1 MTITAKILLAHDLGP
16 AIKELEQGGIVGIP
30 TETVYGLA
38 GDARNA
44 AAVTK
49 IFAAKERPSF
59 DPLIVHVP
67 QKWNS
72 ISILAKR
79 EVIDETK
86 ITDGMHTIAEALM
99 KAFWPGP
106 LTILLPRHASI
117 PDLVTSGLELV
128 GVRMPAHPVA
138 QALLSQMNVPLA
150 APSANRF
157 GRISPTTAA
166 HVLSELGDRIP
177 YIVDGGACEVGVES
191 TVLAVHDARVSV
203 LRPGKVSTRDIQE
216 ILEPLGAAVDLA
228 TAVLDQNLLGSSP
241 GTLASH
247 YAPQQPLYILRS
259 GSKAEIARVPLALH
273 ARTIG
278 VLAVR
283 EDRSQFINDL
293 KSNGIIVAA
302 QQFLTKTGDA
312 KEAAQRLF
320 AAMRVLDHSDA
331 GVILC
336 EEISTDDGLW
346 YAIKDRLTRASQ
358 R

>member
-1 MTITAKILLAHDLGP
+1 MTSTAKILLAHDLGP

-38 GDARNA
+38 GDARNP

-72 ISILAKR
+72 ISILAK
-79 EVIDETK
+79 EVIDETQ
-86 ITDGMHTIAEALM
+86 ITDGMRTIAEALM

-106 LTILLPRHASI
+106 LTILLPRHPSI
-117 PDLVTSGLELV
+117 PDLVTSGLDLV

-138 QALLSQMNVPLA
+138 QALLGQMNVPLA

-177 YIVDGGACEVGVES
+177 YIIDGGACDVGVES

-216 ILEPLGAAVDLA
+216 ILEPLGGSVDLA
-228 TAVLDQNLLGSSP
+228 TTVLDQNLLGSSP

-259 GSKAEIARVPLALH
+259 GSKNEINRVPLALH

-293 KSNGIIVAA
+293 KNNGIIVAA
-302 QQFLTKTGDA
+302 HQFLTKAGNAT
-312 KEAAQRLF
+312 EAAQRLF
-320 AAMRVLDHSDA
+320 AAMRELDRSDV

-336 EEISTDDGLW
+336 EEISQDDGLW